1 MTAPPAR
8 KNPAPTLPEEREMT
22 RVPAL
27 KPEDMDDAQRA
38 IHDAILNGPRGRV
51 EGPLKIWLHSPALA
65 DKAQQL
71 GQFARFDSSLEPR
84 LSELAIM
91 VTGRFWGAQFE
102 WSVHKPFALKA
113 GISEAVLDA
122 IRDRRTPSFE
132 KEDERVVYDVSR
144 ALHETHRIGDA
155 LYAEALRVLGQK
167 RLIDLVGVLG
177 YYTLI
182 SMTINA
188 FDVPLEGNQVAELD

>member
-1 MTAPPAR
+1 MS
-8 KNPAPTLPEEREMT
+8 

-27 KPEDMDDAQRA
+27 KPEDMSAEQRV
-38 IHDAILNGPRGRV
+38 IHDAIVNGPRGRV

-122 IRDRRTPSFE
+122 IRDRRTPPFE

-155 LYAEALRVLGQK
+155 LYAEALKVLGQK

-188 FDVPLEGNQVAELD
+188 FDVPLEGDQVAELD

>member
-1 MTAPPAR
+1 
-8 KNPAPTLPEEREMT
+8 MT

-27 KPEDMDDAQRA
+27 KPEDMSDAQRT
-38 IHDAILNGPRGRV
+38 IHDAIVNGPRGRV
-51 EGPLKIWLHSPALA
+51 EGPLKVWLHSPALA

-71 GQFARFDSSLEPR
+71 GQFARFDSALEPR

-91 VTGRFWGAQFE
+91 VTGRFWSAQFE

-113 GISEAVLDA
+113 GLSETVLDA
-122 IRDRRTPSFE
+122 IRDRRTPPFE

-144 ALHETHRIGDA
+144 ALHETHKIGDA
-155 LYAEALRVLGQK
+155 LYREAIEVLGQR
-167 RLIDLVGVLG
+167 RLIDLVGILG

-188 FDVPLEGNQVAELD
+188 FDVPLEGDQVAELD

>member
-1 MTAPPAR
+1 AGLPESRLITSRAR
-8 KNPAPTLPEEREMT
+8 KTSIMS

-27 KPEDMDDAQRA
+27 KPEDMSDAQRT
-38 IHDAILNGPRGRV
+38 IHDAIVNGPRGRV

-113 GISEAVLDA
+113 GISEEILDA
-122 IRDRRTPSFE
+122 IRDRKTPSF
-132 KEDERVVYDVSR
+132 KNTDERIVHDVSR

-155 LYAEALRVLGQK
+155 LYAEAVDVLGQQQV
-167 RLIDLVGVLG
+167 IDLVGLLG

-188 FDVPLEGNQVAELD
+188 FEVPLEGDQIAE

>member
-1 MTAPPAR
+1 MS
-8 KNPAPTLPEEREMT
+8 

-27 KPEDMDDAQRA
+27 KPEDMSDAQRA
-38 IHDAILNGPRGRV
+38 IHDAIVNGPRGRV

-71 GQFARFDSSLEPR
+71 GQFARFDSTLEPR

-113 GISEAVLDA
+113 GISEEILDA
-122 IRDRRTPSFE
+122 IRDRRTPPFE
-132 KEDERVVYDVSR
+132 KTDERVVYDVSR
-144 ALHETHRIGDA
+144 ALHETHKIGDA
-155 LYAEALRVLGQK
+155 LYAEATEILGQQ
-167 RLIDLVGVLG
+167 RVIDLVGLLG

-188 FDVPLEGNQVAELD
+188 FEVPLEGDQVAELD

>member
-1 MTAPPAR
+1 MS
-8 KNPAPTLPEEREMT
+8 

-27 KPEDMDDAQRA
+27 KPEDMSDAQRT
-38 IHDAILNGPRGRV
+38 IHDAIVNGPRGRV

-71 GQFARFDSSLEPR
+71 GQFARFDSTLEPR

-132 KEDERVVYDVSR
+132 KTDERVVHDVSR
-144 ALHETHRIGDA
+144 ALHETHKIGDA
-155 LYAEALRVLGQK
+155 LYAEAIEVLGQQ
-167 RLIDLVGVLG
+167 RLIDLVGLLG

-188 FDVPLEGNQVAELD
+188 FEVPLEGNQVAELD

>member
-1 MTAPPAR
+1 MA
-8 KNPAPTLPEEREMT
+8 

-27 KPEDMDDAQRA
+27 KPEDMNDAQRV
-38 IHDAILNGPRGRV
+38 IHDAIVSGPRGKV
-51 EGPLKIWLHSPALA
+51 EGPLKVWLHSPALA

-71 GQFARFDSSLEPR
+71 GQFARYDSSLEPR

-122 IRDRRTPSFE
+122 IRDRRTPPFE
-132 KEDERVVYDVSR
+132 KEDERVVHDVSC
-144 ALHETHRIGDA
+144 ALHETHKIGDA
-155 LYAEALRVLGQK
+155 LYAEALEVLGQQK
-167 RLIDLVGVLG
+167 LIDLVGVLG

-188 FDVPLEGNQVAELD
+188 FDVPLEGDQVAELD